1 MRVPGG
7 RTTTWPAR
15 IGTSSRT
22 LPEDSAQ
29 GDGHSSSV
37 PSPSS
42 ITNASSSSE
51 WQCGGEPIAPGNSRS
66 Q

>member
-22 LPEDSAQ
+22 LPAT
-29 GDGHSSSV
+29 
-37 PSPSS
+37 PPAA
-42 ITNASSSSE
+42 TAT
-51 WQCGGEPIAPGNSRS
+51 APAAVALEHHERLLLLGVAVRRCADRAREQIRS